1 MPLAPIPTLPAPPAT
16 TIAEPPTTTATLPQ
30 RTIHPTSYQFQQQSI
45 VLAEPSSP
53 TSLEAYTTLPPADIP
68 NGIVD
73 ANTQQKFTKIWDKEK
88 NYTGEPYDLLDDK
101 LRIFMSICY
110 NIQVK
115 PDQFHALF
123 PRILTGRAQ
132 TYYIDHINWTSTFR
146 KAYDSI
152 KQHFDTEVNHV
163 HYYTEW
169 TTISFNKLRADNATK
184 SLHEVLQL
192 LLDKLQLCQRA
203 LGNAYAG
210 NVPLRTT
217 LINACRGV
225 PELEYAL
232 FKPAEGIEPLFA
244 DLRSSVETHLAR
256 GIAPRYLQG
265 GPQYHQ
271 DLEEPSDH
279 MDPNDH
285 YYLDRRYNNNRGR
298 FGQKGYRRYRGN
310 AQRGSYNAPRGSFNS
325 QRFNRPQGRYGHNHP
340 WNKKCFVCNKEGC
353 WSTKHTAEERQR
365 SRDQYV
371 AHCHFIGITPPQ
383 DLTAYVLDFEGHEM
397 DAHDD
402 ANDPWDEDD
411 NEDNDNNPEQW
422 HTSQMLCQQAF
433 NHLITG
439 EDVYSTSQNNA
450 TPASQFMIEERYSR
464 LRFQGIII
472 DTGAAKVST
481 AGYDQCIALQR
492 EDPAITLDKTTAGQ
506 ASIKFGNGEAILSLG
521 SIALKTPLGRITFHI
536 LKTPTPFLLSL
547 ADMDRLGIY
556 FNNLTDT
563 IVGRTTLPVIRKWGH
578 PWFLLPKT
586 NEAAI
591 AFLTESEIRTLHR
604 RFGHPAVPRL
614 HNLLRQAGH
623 NDVTIDI
630 LENISR
636 FCHHCQMHSQ
646 APRRFKFTLKD
657 DQEFNYEIVADVL
670 YLGTPQ
676 RPVLHVVDTATA
688 FQAARF
694 LLSMSAKDTWE
705 ALRALW
711 IDTYL
716 GPPDTIKHD
725 AGTNFASLE
734 FRNEAKLMGIT
745 CKQVPVEAHW
755 SVGKVERYHAPLRR
769 AFEILHAEIGTFTS
783 PESILQM
790 AIKAIND
797 TAGPNGIVPTLLVFG
812 AYPRMALDS
821 PPSATTLKRAAAAQ
835 KAMKML
841 RQLSA
846 ERQVQGALHTK
857 NGPSSTGVI
866 LSLPLQSEVRVWR
879 EKLGWQGPFKIS
891 AIDGSNVTIDTING
905 PQTFRSTLVQPYFRD
920 ETTIPAPA
928 AAAADDSDIPVSDP
942 ASDSVPVSAPAP
954 APVPAPNPPA
964 PRKRGRPPGS
974 KNKPKTTFLVKK
986 EEDAYQLAIKLRDE
1000 GIITTPGTPFEE
1012 SDSTEIDDL
1021 LVRGVFS
1028 FERYNEAKH
1037 GNHHIFRSRMVR
1049 EVKGKETKPYEKSRL
1064 VVQGH
1069 NDQEKTTLLTQSPTI
1084 QRVSQRLISAI
1095 SPDLLSHGMT
1105 LSLRDITQAYPQAQ
1119 TELFR
1124 TILTHLPAEL
1134 EGRYPEG
1141 TIIRVIKP
1149 LYGIAEAGV
1158 HWFRTYHGHHVD
1170 NLDMSTSTY
1179 DLCFLI
1185 TNKGPDN
1192 FGIVGMQT
1200 DDTLMLGTQ
1209 RFSALEEAE
1218 LVKAQFRAKPKTTMT
1233 PGTSIDFNGAKITLQ
1248 DTTFHNALLLQQK
1261 GQAAKIEPIDIKAY
1275 DRAQQY
1281 VEQRARGAYVASICQ
1296 PEASFDISIAA
1307 QVQTPTEEDCT
1318 TLNKRLQWQKDH
1330 QQRGLT
1336 YIPIDLANAKL
1347 IVFTDGSFANNKD
1360 LSSQLGFVI
1369 A

>member
-1 MPLAPIPTLPAPPAT
+1 
-16 TIAEPPTTTATLPQ
+16 
-30 RTIHPTSYQFQQQSI
+30 
-45 VLAEPSSP
+45 
-53 TSLEAYTTLPPADIP
+53 
-68 NGIVD
+68 
-73 ANTQQKFTKIWDKEK
+73 
-88 NYTGEPYDLLDDK
+88 
-101 LRIFMSICY
+101 
-110 NIQVK
+110 
-115 PDQFHALF
+115 
-123 PRILTGRAQ
+123 
-132 TYYIDHINWTSTFR
+132 
-146 KAYDSI
+146 
-152 KQHFDTEVNHV
+152 
-163 HYYTEW
+163 
-169 TTISFNKLRADNATK
+169 
-184 SLHEVLQL
+184 
-192 LLDKLQLCQRA
+192 
-203 LGNAYAG
+203 
-210 NVPLRTT
+210 
-217 LINACRGV
+217 
-225 PELEYAL
+225 
-232 FKPAEGIEPLFA
+232 
-244 DLRSSVETHLAR
+244 
-256 GIAPRYLQG
+256 
-265 GPQYHQ
+265 
-271 DLEEPSDH
+271 
-279 MDPNDH
+279 
-285 YYLDRRYNNNRGR
+285 
-298 FGQKGYRRYRGN
+298 
-310 AQRGSYNAPRGSFNS
+310 
-325 QRFNRPQGRYGHNHP
+325 
-340 WNKKCFVCNKEGC
+340 
-353 WSTKHTAEERQR
+353 
-365 SRDQYV
+365 
-371 AHCHFIGITPPQ
+371 
-383 DLTAYVLDFEGHEM
+383 
-397 DAHDD
+397 
-402 ANDPWDEDD
+402 
-411 NEDNDNNPEQW
+411 
-422 HTSQMLCQQAF
+422 
-433 NHLITG
+433 
-439 EDVYSTSQNNA
+439 
-450 TPASQFMIEERYSR
+450 
-464 LRFQGIII
+464 
-472 DTGAAKVST
+472 
-481 AGYDQCIALQR
+481 
-492 EDPAITLDKTTAGQ
+492 
-506 ASIKFGNGEAILSLG
+506 
-521 SIALKTPLGRITFHI
+521 
-536 LKTPTPFLLSL
+536 
-547 ADMDRLGIY
+547 MDRLGIY

-578 PWFLLPKT
+578 PARSALFIVDSGTQRSQDFTTSYGKLAT
-586 NEAAI
+586 
-591 AFLTESEIRTLHR
+591 
-604 RFGHPAVPRL
+604 
-614 HNLLRQAGH
+614 
-623 NDVTIDI
+623 TI
-630 LENISR
+630 
-636 FCHHCQMHSQ
+636 
-646 APRRFKFTLKD
+646 RFKFTLKD

-688 FQAARF
+688 FQAARIRGSPPSP
-694 LLSMSAKDTWE
+694 LDRHISRT
-705 ALRALW
+705 
-711 IDTYL
+711 
-716 GPPDTIKHD
+716 PDTIKHD

-745 CKQVPVEAHW
+745 CKQ
-755 SVGKVERYHAPLRR
+755 VERYHAPLRR

-797 TAGPNGIVPTLLVFG
+797 TAGPNGIIRPFC
-812 AYPRMALDS
+812 YDPE
-821 PPSATTLKRAAAAQ
+821 RAAAAQ

-846 ERQVQGALHTK
+846 ERQALYYRSHCK
-857 NGPSSTGVI
+857 AR
-866 LSLPLQSEVRVWR
+866 SECG

-920 ETTIPAPA
+920 ETTIPAPLLLLRMILTFLFLILRAILFLFLPLPLPLFLLLIPGA
-928 AAAADDSDIPVSDP
+928 AQ
-942 ASDSVPVSAPAP
+942 
-954 APVPAPNPPA
+954 
-964 PRKRGRPPGS
+964 
-974 KNKPKTTFLVKK
+974 NKPKTTFLVKK

-1037 GNHHIFRSRMVR
+1037 GNHHIFRSRM
-1049 EVKGKETKPYEKSRL
+1049 GTTTKRNHPI
-1064 VVQGH
+1064 
-1069 NDQEKTTLLTQSPTI
+1069 D
-1084 QRVSQRLISAI
+1084 AI
-1095 SPDLLSHGMT
+1095 PDNST
-1105 LSLRDITQAYPQAQ
+1105 PYPQAQ

-1307 QVQTPTEEDCT
+1307 Q
-1318 TLNKRLQWQKDH
+1318 RLQWQKDH

-1369 A
+1369 ALVNETETARTKDQFGIKGNVLHWSSTKCKRVTRSVLASEIYGMVNGFDIGISLATTIRKITDRLNLPLSLIVCTDSFSLYECLVKLGTTKEKRLMIDIMALRQSYERREITEIRWINGADNPADAMTKASPNRALERLLPLEPSLFSHPCGCCYAPAPAATAAIAAIKEDLPVWESSRVWTSGIRV